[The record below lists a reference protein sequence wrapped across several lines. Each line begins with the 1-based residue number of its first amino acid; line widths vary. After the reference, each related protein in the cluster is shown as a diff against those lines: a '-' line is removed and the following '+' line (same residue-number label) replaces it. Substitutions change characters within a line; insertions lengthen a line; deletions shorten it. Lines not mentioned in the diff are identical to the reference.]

1 MLAQFR
7 SQKQRV
13 RDAGH
18 AGKLQNFRAAA
29 LSLAIWCAAALFS
42 PTSYPK
48 ARRRCDP
55 RCMTISQPPDLTS
68 IEME

>member
-7 SQKQRV
+7 SQEQRV

-18 AGKLQNFRAAA
+18 AGKLQNFRG
-29 LSLAIWCAAALFS
+29 
-42 PTSYPK
+42 
-48 ARRRCDP
+48 RRFVTGDLVRGGAVQ